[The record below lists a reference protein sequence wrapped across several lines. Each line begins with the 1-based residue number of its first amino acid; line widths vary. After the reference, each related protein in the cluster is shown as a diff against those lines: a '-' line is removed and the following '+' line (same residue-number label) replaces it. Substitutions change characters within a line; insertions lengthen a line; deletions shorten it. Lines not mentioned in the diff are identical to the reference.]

1 MKASPKNIRQ
11 QIRSFLSF
19 ISRDIWRISEH
30 EVGGL
35 RHRIYNI
42 IRTIILAG
50 KGFSNNELVT
60 KASSLTF
67 FSLFAMVPLL
77 GLILGIAKGFGF
89 QRLIEEQLIRSLP
102 GHTEV
107 LDFLFGF
114 VESILEV
121 AGSGVIVGVGILFLI
136 FSVWSI
142 LNNIEISFNK
152 IWQIPKSRAFFRKIA
167 DYMAILFIIP
177 ILLILSSGASIFI
190 STMMEKSSILSAVS
204 PLVNFLMKLSPF
216 FISWLLFTM
225 LYILAPNTKVRFK
238 NDAI

>member
-67 FSLFAMVPLL
+67 FSLFC
-77 GLILGIAKGFGF
+77 
-89 QRLIEEQLIRSLP
+89 
-102 GHTEV
+102 H
-107 LDFLFGF
+107 
-114 VESILEV
+114 
-121 AGSGVIVGVGILFLI
+121 
-136 FSVWSI
+136 
-142 LNNIEISFNK
+142 
-152 IWQIPKSRAFFRKIA
+152 
-167 DYMAILFIIP
+167 
-177 ILLILSSGASIFI
+177 GA
-190 STMMEKSSILSAVS
+190 LWA
-204 PLVNFLMKLSPF
+204 
-216 FISWLLFTM
+216 
-225 LYILAPNTKVRFK
+225 
-238 NDAI
+238 